1 MTKSSATTKTVGFR
15 CAPTTLDGE
24 PELTSFSRIVQHYIR
39 KYRPD
44 AEEELSF
51 FQQMRPLSKV
61 IETAGMAIN
70 SENKRFPHQ
79 WRLKANALEEATT
92 RLIDVIGRI
101 RECRSFYS
109 LFEIVQS
116 TAGSVK
122 GIGPLYV
129 YDTALRIGAHLH
141 LSPTEVYLHA
151 GTRDGAKAL
160 GLNVRRESVPI
171 GDLPRE
177 FRHLQAREI
186 EDILCIYK
194 KRFQ

>member
-15 CAPTTLDGE
+15 CAPTILDGE
-24 PELTSFSRIVQHYIR
+24 PGLTSLGWIVQHYIR
-39 KYRPD
+39 QYRAD
-44 AEEELSF
+44 AEEELSS
-51 FQQMRPLSKV
+51 FQHVRPLSKV
-61 IETAGMAIN
+61 IKTAGMAIN

-79 WRLKANALEEATT
+79 WRLKANALEEVTT
-92 RLIDVIGRI
+92 RLIDVIERI
-101 RECRSFYS
+101 RECRSFHS

-129 YDTALRIGAHLH
+129 YDAALRIGAHLH
-141 LSPTEVYLHA
+141 LSPTEVYLNA
-151 GTRDGAKAL
+151 GTRDGAKAV
-160 GLNVRRESVPI
+160 GLNVRRESIPI

-194 KRFQ
+194 KRSQ